1 MEANNSKN
9 LRTVKKAS
17 QETGASQS
25 YFRQLIRE
33 GKLKKYTINTAVY
46 VSLNE
51 FEKIAI
57 PA

>member
-1 MEANNSKN
+1 METNNSKN

-33 GKLKKYTINTAVY
+33 GVHDQHGRVY
-46 VSLNE
+46 FSQ
-51 FEKIAI
+51 
-57 PA
+57 